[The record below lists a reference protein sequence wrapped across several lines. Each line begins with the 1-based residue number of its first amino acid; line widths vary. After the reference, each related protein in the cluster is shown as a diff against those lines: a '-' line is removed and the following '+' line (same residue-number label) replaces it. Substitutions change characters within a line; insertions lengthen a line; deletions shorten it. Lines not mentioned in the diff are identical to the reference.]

1 MNREKILVLFMVLS
15 IITYFRDF
23 IIELIPNSN
32 KVSTAMIQ
40 STNVSSSKPEE
51 EKLGVLDY
59 SAPQLLSIS
68 VDKWGNDI
76 FHDRSNIYNN
86 RFKLTGITRFENGFK
101 AIIND
106 DISLKGERVQG
117 FLVADINENR
127 VLLKRNKH
135 RVTLKLEE

>member
-1 MNREKILVLFMVLS
+1 MNREKILVLFMVLA

-40 STNVSSSKPEE
+40 STNVSSAKPEE

-106 DISLKGERVQG
+106 DIALKGERVQG

>member
-1 MNREKILVLFMVLS
+1 MNREKILVLFMVLA
-15 IITYFRDF
+15 IFTYFRDF

-106 DISLKGERVQG
+106 DIALKGERVQG

>member
-1 MNREKILVLFMVLS
+1 MNREKILVLFMVLA

-32 KVSTAMIQ
+32 KASTAMIR
-40 STNVSSSKPEE
+40 STNVSSPKPKEE
-51 EKLGVLDY
+51 RLGALDY

-86 RFKLTGITRFENGFK
+86 KFKLTGITRFENGFK

-106 DISLKGERVQG
+106 DIALKGERVQG
-117 FLVADINENR
+117 FLVDDINENR

>member
-1 MNREKILVLFMVLS
+1 MNREKILVLFMVLA

-106 DISLKGERVQG
+106 DIALKGERVQG

-127 VLLKRNKH
+127 VLLNRNKH